1 MVFSFRKLNV
11 SLRLITGSQ
20 TAFCVTWLVSDCMH
34 VTVTFPDSYWMK
46 EISALYNQILQ
57 CHVLEDSALCSQT
70 DMVLLSA
77 ISDIV

>member
-1 MVFSFRKLNV
+1 
-11 SLRLITGSQ
+11 
-20 TAFCVTWLVSDCMH
+20 MH
-34 VTVTFPDSYWMK
+34 VTLKFPDSYWMK
-46 EISALYNQILQ
+46 EISGLYIQVLQ